1 MSTIR
6 DYATSNYYGSQ
17 YPDSDWSSKAKQNAN
32 SFLSGLSINTDSGS
46 ASGTISISDYNMIRS
61 GTYGKLMKAYYNK
74 KDAEKAASNQDS
86 RQAMTL
92 MSGTANSMA
101 KSAQALM
108 KSSLWEQKTILEESP
123 DGESLK
129 RLKAG
134 AGSPGRSP
142 GAEKEKNEKG
152 EEVEKTDY
160 DWNAITKA
168 VKSFIS
174 DYNKTVEQAGDSNDK
189 NVLRNAAWMT
199 KTTSLTENLLS
210 KAGIS
215 ITAGNKLELDEDEL
229 KNANISDLKSLFT
242 GTNSYASKMFSKG
255 TSISYA
261 AAGAGGTYTSSG
273 HYSNALS
280 ELVSGKIEAEK

>member
-108 KSSLWEQKTILEESP
+108 KSSLWEQKTV
-123 DGESLK
+123 
-129 RLKAG
+129 
-134 AGSPGRSP
+134 
-142 GAEKEKNEKG
+142 KEKNEKG

-280 ELVSGKIEAEK
+280 ELASGKIDTEK

>member
-6 DYATSNYYGSQ
+6 DYATSSYYGSQ

-46 ASGTISISDYNMIRS
+46 GNGAISISDYNMIRS
-61 GTYGKLMKAYYNK
+61 GSYGKLMKAYYNK
-74 KDAEKAASNQDS
+74 KDTEKAVSDQDS
-86 RQAMTL
+86 KQAMTL
-92 MSGTANSMA
+92 MSGAAGSMA

-108 KSSLWEQKTILEESP
+108 KSSLWEQKTV
-123 DGESLK
+123 
-129 RLKAG
+129 
-134 AGSPGRSP
+134 
-142 GAEKEKNEKG
+142 KEKNEKG
-152 EEVEKTDY
+152 EEVEKTEY

-174 DYNKTVEQAGDSNDK
+174 DYNKTVEQAGDSNNK
-189 NVLRNAAWMT
+189 NVLRNASWMT

-215 ITAGNKLELDEDEL
+215 ITAGNRLELDEDEL

-242 GTNSYASKMFSKG
+242 GVNSYASQMATKG
-255 TSISYA
+255 NAISLS
-261 AAGAGGTYTSSG
+261 AAGAGSTYTSSG
-273 HYSNALS
+273 RYSSALS
-280 ELVSGKIEAEK
+280 ELVSSHINTAK